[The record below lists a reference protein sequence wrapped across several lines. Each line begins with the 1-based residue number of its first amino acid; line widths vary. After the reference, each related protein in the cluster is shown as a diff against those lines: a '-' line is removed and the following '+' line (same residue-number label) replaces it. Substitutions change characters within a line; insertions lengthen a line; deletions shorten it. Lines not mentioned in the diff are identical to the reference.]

1 MEKEEYLKQLE
12 QLKQESQSIAE
23 KMSKL
28 KETYIGS
35 NKPCEVDDLVEIV
48 LQSGRKAKGEAKTF
62 GILSDGNVHVISYKE
77 VGEKTGMRYITVPT
91 QSVVKI

>member
-28 KETYIGS
+28 KEAYIGS

-48 LQSGRKAKGEAKTF
+48 LQSGRKVKGEAKTF
-62 GILSDGNVHVISYKE
+62 GILSDGNVHVISYKATE
-77 VGEKTGMRYITVPT
+77 GGMKYITVPT